1 MDDSG
6 TEDKHHGVPGDLR
19 EGLAGG
25 QWWGCLKFLLGWL
38 QKTSWRS
45 LLLAP
50 QASGNVDMLAGRMTR
65 STQ

>member
-6 TEDKHHGVPGDLR
+6 TEDKHHGVPGDPR
-19 EGLAGG
+19 EGLARG
-25 QWWGCLKFLLGWL
+25 QWCGCLKFLVGWS
-38 QKTSWRS
+38 QKTSQRS

-50 QASGNVDMLAGRMTR
+50 QASGNVDMLASRMTR